1 MNNMKKLMSGFM
13 SVMVALTVL
22 SGCASGTGA
31 NKSNNVKKADNKS
44 LESGDVTLTV
54 WSGKE
59 DEELIKKISDEF
71 IKEHKNEANIT
82 IKWSEMAEGEC
93 RSNLLGDILN
103 GPDVY
108 TTTDGEVSTLA
119 AGGGAAQVT
128 DQKQLKSE
136 NLESAV
142 DAVTIN
148 DKTYAYPITA
158 DNGYFLYYNKQYF
171 SDEDIKSLDTIIN
184 KASAAG
190 KKFAMDWSSG
200 WYLYSFFGLSG
211 LELKL
216 NDDGITNSCNWNTT
230 EGSVKGADII
240 ASLKTIAANPG
251 FESMPQDKWL
261 EGVKNGEV
269 VALVS
274 GVWDDKAIKEAWGDS
289 FATATLPSY
298 LCAGKQIQMG
308 SFFGYK
314 VIGVNPYSKHIK
326 WADELARYIS
336 NSDNQKLRFEMRGQA
351 PSNTEAANSDEVK
364 KSSAVQ
370 TVLKQSENSVLQ
382 RIGGNYWGAMS
393 ELGEML
399 VSGSASNTSNQEIID
414 KVVKEITSSTIQ

>member
-1 MNNMKKLMSGFM
+1 MRKIISGLLA
-13 SVMVALTVL
+13 VMMTCTVI
-22 SGCASGTGA
+22 SGCGQNGGNKQGADGSG
-31 NKSNNVKKADNKS
+31 KDNKTS

-59 DEELIKKISDEF
+59 DEELIKSIADSF
-71 IKEHKNEANIT
+71 IEEHKSEANIT
-82 IKWSEMAEGEC
+82 INWAEMAEGEC

-103 GPDVY
+103 GTDVY

-128 DQKQLKSE
+128 NQTQLKSD

-158 DNGYFLYYNKQYF
+158 DNGYFLFYNKQYF
-171 SDEDIKSLDTIIN
+171 SDEDIKSLDAIIN

-211 LELKL
+211 LDLKL

-230 EGSVKGADII
+230 EGTVKGADIVG
-240 ASLKTIAANPG
+240 AMKQIAANPG
-251 FESMPQDKWL
+251 FANMTQEQWL
-261 EGVKNGEV
+261 SGVKSGEV
-269 VALVS
+269 VALIS
-274 GVWDDKAIKEAWGDS
+274 GVWDDKAMKEAWGDNCG
-289 FATATLPSY
+289 TAILPTYTCGGS
-298 LCAGKQIQMG
+298 QIQMG

-314 VIGVNPYSKHIK
+314 VVGVNPYSKHPE
-326 WADELARYIS
+326 WADEFARYIS
-336 NSDNQKLRFEMRGQA
+336 NADNQKLRFEMRGQA
-351 PSNTEAANSDEVK
+351 PSNIEAANSDEVK
-364 KSSAVQ
+364 NDDAVQ
-370 TVLKQSENSVLQ
+370 TILKQSENSVLQ

-393 ELGEML
+393 DFGEML
-399 VSGSASNTSNQEIID
+399 VNGSANNMSNQEIID
-414 KVVKEITSSTIQ
+414 GVVKKITSSTIQ